1 MASEYAA
8 AKAKQQSILG
18 SPTPIGQ
25 LAVNDSPFYNW
36 LKERKLD
43 KGIL

>member
-1 MASEYAA
+1 MAAEYEA
-8 AKAKQQSILG
+8 AKAKQKSILG

-25 LAVNDSPFYNW
+25 MAVNESPFYNW
-36 LKERKLD
+36 LKEKGLN